1 MRIPS
6 FTLYTPF
13 HIIFLLLFALDAF
26 SAPTSISTKIN
37 SNPLPI
43 SQDTVVETI
52 CDGDSLLLLNGTYA
66 YTTGL
71 YSNTYTASSGLD
83 SIVYIQLTVAPP
95 ISFSQS
101 VSICPGDTFWFDSL
115 SFAAGAGTFQNIYPA
130 ANGCDSTV
138 FTTVSLLPS
147 SSDTTVTFFC
157 TGGSYTLSNGQV
169 VTQAGIYTVSYTN
182 VFGCDS
188 NRVFN
193 VFVENTVDLFASLS
207 ICQGTTATIAG
218 PSNIQ
223 VSSAGVYVDSVD
235 INGCLVFLITTVTV
249 RPSYFSSATVHI
261 CPGDGFLLENGNTV
275 LNSGTYNVSFT
286 TVGGC
291 DSVFQ
296 TSVVVDSF
304 PIPTFPIDL
313 CAGDTFLLPSGK
325 PVSSA
330 GIHQDTLYSVLGC
343 DSILAFDISVR
354 PTIFSQNA
362 ITICV
367 NDSVTLPGGAVVH
380 QSGSYLDTLST
391 SFGCDSVIET
401 TVLTVT
407 SFSGFVSTQMCQG
420 DTLTL
425 PSGNLVLGG
434 GTYFDTLQSVAF
446 CDSIVEFSVIEFP
459 TYSFGVADT
468 VHLCFGDTLFL
479 SNGSYLTTTSFFSQ
493 TLQTVHGCDSSF
505 NSHALFWPT
514 SNTNQSFTIC
524 PGDSVQLPNG
534 SFETSSGVYL
544 DTLTNQWGC
553 DSVITTAITVET
565 IAVQQVVG
573 GFCQGQSYT
582 LPGGLVVNQAGSYL
596 DTISSALGC
605 DSVLSIQLT
614 EQPTYSITDSATL
627 CLGESYVLPSGVS
640 VNSAGMY
647 VSTFQSSEGCDSI
660 IHTTLFVD
668 SVQYGAVQNQQEV
681 YIVANGA
688 TYQWLDC
695 TASFSVL
702 QGETDSIY
710 QFSIAGSYAVQITQ
724 NGCVDTS
731 DCFLSNISVLEFHQ
745 NRMVVYPN
753 PGKDIYNVRLSH
765 TEPYIHAIVFNAY
778 GQVVLERKMFNTA
791 TFSFELEGP
800 SGIYLLQLSTRNN
813 TLHSRITKV
822 N

>member
-6 FTLYTPF
+6 FTLYTSIRF
-13 HIIFLLLFALDAF
+13 TFLLLFALDAF
-26 SAPTSISTKIN
+26 STPISHFSKIS
-37 SNPLPI
+37 SNPLPS
-43 SQDTVVETI
+43 SQDTLVETI
-52 CDGDSLLLLNGTYA
+52 CDGDSLLLLNGAYA

-71 YSNTYTASSGLD
+71 YSNTFTASSGLD

-101 VSICPGDTFWFDSL
+101 VSVCPGDTFWFDSL
-115 SFAAGAGTFQNIYPA
+115 SFAISAGSYQSIYPA

-138 FTTVSLLPS
+138 FTTVSFLPS

-169 VTQAGIYTVSYTN
+169 VTQAGVYTVSYTN

-207 ICQGTTATIAG
+207 ICQGTTSTIAG

-261 CPGDGFLLENGNTV
+261 CPGDSFQLENGNTV
-275 LNSGTYNVSFT
+275 FNSGTYNVSFT

-296 TSVVVDSF
+296 TTLLVDSF

-325 PVSSA
+325 LVSFA
-330 GIHQDTLYSVLGC
+330 GIHQDTLNSVLGC

-354 PTIFSQNA
+354 PTFFIQNA

-367 NDSVTLPGGAVVH
+367 NDSVTLPGGAVVN
-380 QSGSYLDTLST
+380 QSGTYTDTLSS

-401 TVLTVT
+401 IVQSVT
-407 SFSGFVSTQMCQG
+407 SFFGFVSTQMCQG

-434 GTYFDTLQSVAF
+434 GTYHDTLQSVAF
-446 CDSIVEFSVIEFP
+446 CDSVVEFSVIEFP
-459 TYSFGVADT
+459 TYNFGVTDS
-468 VHLCFGDTLFL
+468 VHLCMGDTLFL
-479 SNGSYLTTTSFFSQ
+479 LNGNYLTTTSFFSQ
-493 TLQTVHGCDSSF
+493 TLQTVNGCDSSF
-505 NSHALFWPT
+505 NSHALFWPN

-534 SFETSSGVYL
+534 SFETSSGVYH
-544 DTLTNQWGC
+544 DTLTNHWGC
-553 DSVITTAITVET
+553 DSVVTTAITVET
-565 IAVQQVVG
+565 IAIQQVMAG
-573 GFCQGQSYT
+573 YCQGQSYT
-582 LPGGLVVNQAGSYL
+582 LPSGGVVSQAGIYL

-614 EQPTYSITDSATL
+614 EHPSYSITDSSTL
-627 CLGESYVLPSGVS
+627 CLGESYVLPNGVS
-640 VNSAGMY
+640 VNSAGIY
-647 VSTFQSSEGCDSI
+647 VSTFQSTEGCDSI
-660 IHTTLFVD
+660 IHTTLLVD
-668 SVQYGAVQNQQEV
+668 SVQYSAVQNLQSV
-681 YIVANGA
+681 YILANGA
-688 TYQWLDC
+688 SYQWLDC
-695 TASFSVL
+695 LAGFSIL
-702 QGETDSIY
+702 QGETDSIF

-731 DCFLSNISVLEFHQ
+731 DCFLSNISVSEFHQ
-745 NRMVVYPN
+745 NSMVVYPN
-753 PGKDIYNVRLSH
+753 PGKDLYNVRLSH
-765 TEPYIHAIVFNAY
+765 TEPYIHAIVLNSY
-778 GQVVLERKMFNTA
+778 GQVVLERMMYNTA

-800 SGIYLLQLSTRNN
+800 PGIYLLQLSTRNS
-813 TLHSRITKV
+813 TQYSRIVKV